1 VPVELSVTG
10 TIGRE
15 GGTLVIPGSD
25 FMIVF
30 PQGALPAPTVI
41 TITSKEST
49 WITYDM
55 QPHGTVFAKPV
66 IVLQGLANTKI
77 FGTPAACAAFGA
89 YLPSGSETISS
100 DDAAT
105 ATETT
110 MSYTYSKFF
119 EWMQFSS
126 SETSIWIINHFSR
139 YILASG

>member
-1 VPVELSVTG
+1 VELSVTG

-25 FMIVF
+25 FMILF
-30 PQGALPAPTVI
+30 PQGALAAPTVI
-41 TITSKEST
+41 TITSKESP

-66 IVLQGLANTKI
+66 FVFQGLAHTQI
-77 FGTPAACAAFGA
+77 FGTSAACLAYGA

-100 DDAAT
+100 DDIAT
-105 ATETT
+105 STETT
-110 MSYTYSKFF
+110 MSYTYSRFF

-126 SETSIWIINHFSR
+126 AETSIWIINHFSR